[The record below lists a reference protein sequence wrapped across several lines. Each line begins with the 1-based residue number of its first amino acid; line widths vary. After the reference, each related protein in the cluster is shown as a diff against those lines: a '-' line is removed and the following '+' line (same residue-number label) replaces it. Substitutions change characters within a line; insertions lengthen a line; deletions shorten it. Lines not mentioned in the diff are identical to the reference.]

1 MDMRFDSICETKDS
15 ALELL
20 RKETGCDRYDVLTA
34 AACGAIGGIIDIFLV
49 GAPGEGR
56 FLEQW
61 SDERVDDAVMRFSKL
76 CGFNP
81 QSEDTDDV
89 AHAIGHLERTFKVNY
104 DQRHG
109 ADIGLPGDMST
120 INHHMKSL
128 AHSPSPIGLF
138 FSLLNQFTSTSTFV
152 IGGRLTTVDTE
163 LFDIGKFSFWY
174 CSGSGELVGKTV
186 ESKLVCGS
194 INWLG
199 HIMSDIAGSS
209 HIGRGPGSGTG
220 VVIPF
225 YELFQFCDFGSFK
238 LGGKDSTLAEL
249 AIKVFEQGYDL
260 RFGIALAVPVL
271 VTDLLTR
278 FVWICRERFQFRS
291 EWKDC
296 MPNSKSDRLR
306 TMLLISNGTLCALDG
321 ADALIRSGGG
331 VDAVQLLSRMNL
343 FAWIRFSQLVIKEAG
358 IRLGMERNIRI
369 MQEMNE
375 YLDEKLNQL
384 KAIDLESFEKE
395 AARAERIGKAI
406 SNAKTDEELNSV
418 LGNIYREIGIRKPWK
433 GDFDSHMSN
442 RSERLVFE

>member
-1 MDMRFDSICETKDS
+1 MHMRFDSIYETKDS
-15 ALELL
+15 ALEFL
-20 RKETGCDRYDVLTA
+20 RQETDCDRYDILAA
-34 AACGAIGGIIDIFLV
+34 AACGAIGGVIDIFLV

-56 FLEQW
+56 ALERW
-61 SDERVDDAVMRFSKL
+61 SDKQVDNAVMRFSKL

-81 QSEDTDDV
+81 QSEDTNDV

-120 INHHMKSL
+120 LNHHMKSL

-138 FSLLNQFTSTSTFV
+138 FSLLNQFTSTSTF
-152 IGGRLTTVDTE
+152 IIDGKMLTINTE
-163 LFDIGKFSFWY
+163 LFDIGRFSFWY
-174 CSGSGELVGKTV
+174 CSSSGELIGKTV

-209 HIGRGPGSGTG
+209 HIDRAPGSGTG

-238 LGGKDSTLAEL
+238 FDEKNGSLAEL
-249 AIKVFEQGYDL
+249 AIRVFEQGYDL
-260 RFGIALAVPVL
+260 RFGIALAIPVL

-278 FVWICRERFQFRS
+278 FVWVCRERFQFQS

-296 MPNSKSDRLR
+296 VPNSKSDRLR

-321 ADALIRSGGG
+321 TDALIRSGGG
-331 VDAVQLLSRMNL
+331 MDVVQLLSRMNL
-343 FAWIRFSQLVIKEAG
+343 IAWIRFSQLAAKETY
-358 IRLGMERNIRI
+358 IRFGMERDIRI

-375 YLDEKLNQL
+375 YLDEKLRQL
-384 KAIDLESFEKE
+384 REIDFKSFERE
-395 AARAERIGKAI
+395 TARAERIGKAI
-406 SNAKTDEELNSV
+406 SNAKTDEELNAV
-418 LGNIYREIGIRKPWK
+418 LEDIYREIGIEKPWK